1 MKILFPLLV
10 VTMVLFTSCTNYG
23 KKVQKGT
30 VEVYYKEGIDEK
42 AATHTAAILAEIDSA
57 QNNNTKQTRSIQ
69 LEQLKDT
76 VCFRMVANKDKLAG
90 VDDFAFQA
98 IGEIISDSAFSGK
111 PVVVELTD
119 NMFKTF
125 KKIPYKK
132 IDLTAPAE

>member
-1 MKILFPLLV
+1 MKILLPLLAL
-10 VTMVLFTSCTNYG
+10 TIVLFASCTNYG

-57 QNNNTKQTRSIQ
+57 QNNNTKQTRSVQ

-76 VCFRMVANKDKLAG
+76 VCFRMVANKEKLAG

-125 KKIPYKK
+125 KRVPYKK
-132 IDLTAPAE
+132 IDLSNPVQ